1 LGSGFVYDLSVDE
14 HEPSGDGALGLSA
27 RLKEP
32 ARHKQKIETLFRHAL
47 VF

>member
-27 RLKEP
+27 RLEEP
-32 ARHKQKIETLFRHAL
+32 ALYQ
-47 VF
+47 